1 MTMIAGVLCIGLAL
15 PALAEPTAP
24 TTSVESVRI
33 TSRYSGWSRKRPET
47 LVLVRQGEG
56 FVRDGQSVD
65 PAPVRALLAALT
77 APPVTRPRLECA
89 LETGWLQEH
98 ATGALAAVES
108 RSSPRW
114 QAAQRELFL
123 RLFAHPPSCEPDRG
137 GMDCEPDPEFPG
149 RSLCMP
155 RYDPPGLKAW
165 SDDYPEVE
173 VSVATERGPLTISST
188 FQGPY
193 MVPWRV
199 RGEREPTFSYD
210 LRIPRA
216 IAALMP
222 EGFLNRSR
230 VAGEGLVDALIELTM
245 ETIAPEW
252 ERMEAQ
258 AAVGASIATLE
269 SRGFRV
275 HGSRLDRS
283 CSPDAAVD
291 GWMARLSRPD
301 WPRNLSI
308 DAFLP
313 RDARGQIDVEPL
325 VRTADDLAHAV
336 LELPWL
342 ASALRDP
349 MLPRASIRFAGGRSL
364 APVLADQVDRE
375 LRAHGRGEA
384 ADAILA
390 AGTSGWPVSTWVLL
404 PDRRAVLWRF
414 GGTTVLGHDPAG
426 WPSWSHGPEPTCY
439 QRPKWDD
446 RFVRSGTL
454 WVAGQQGAGLIFSAA
469 GEPQLE
475 AKAAR

>member
-1 MTMIAGVLCIGLAL
+1 
-15 PALAEPTAP
+15 
-24 TTSVESVRI
+24 
-33 TSRYSGWSRKRPET
+33 
-47 LVLVRQGEG
+47 
-56 FVRDGQSVD
+56 
-65 PAPVRALLAALT
+65 
-77 APPVTRPRLECA
+77 
-89 LETGWLQEH
+89 
-98 ATGALAAVES
+98 
-108 RSSPRW
+108 
-114 QAAQRELFL
+114 
-123 RLFAHPPSCEPDRG
+123 
-137 GMDCEPDPEFPG
+137 MDCEPDPEFPA

-188 FQGPY
+188 SQGPY

-199 RGEREPTFSYD
+199 RRDDEPTLSYD

-230 VAGEGLVDALIELTM
+230 VAGDGLVDALIELTM

-291 GWMARLSRPD
+291 GWMARLSRPA

-313 RDARGQIDVEPL
+313 RDGRAQVDVEPL
-325 VRTADDLAHAV
+325 ARTADDLGRAV
-336 LELPWL
+336 LDLPWL

-349 MLPRASIRFAGGRSL
+349 RSPGASIRFAGGRSL
-364 APVLADQVDRE
+364 APALADQVDRE
-375 LRAHGRGEA
+375 LRAHGREEA

-390 AGTSGWPVSTWVLL
+390 AGPGAVLLRVGISGWPVSTWVLL

-426 WPSWSHGPEPTCY
+426 WPSWSQGPEPICY

-454 WVAGQQGAGLIFSAA
+454 WVAGQQGAGLIFSAD

-475 AKAAR
+475 TKTVR